1 MPKQKEQTKI
11 IDTITIQGQKIRYAL
26 FGPEDADRTLL
37 VFNGIG
43 ASLDAVAPVAS
54 MFERTRILT
63 FDVPGVGGSPTPLI
77 PYRFSWLSRMT
88 ARLLD
93 QLGIGEVD
101 VAGVSWGGAAAQQF
115 TYDHQGRVNS
125 LTLCATSAGMVMI
138 PGNIQV
144 LRKMATPKR
153 YMDPEHMMNI
163 GPDIYGGQLRMN
175 RELLDM
181 HAGSLK
187 AGDARGY
194 LYQLLCGI
202 GWTSWLWL
210 PQIEVPTLLLMG
222 GDDPLIPVVN
232 GKILMN
238 RLPDARMVVMD
249 CGHLFILSKPHETAQ
264 RIEAF
269 IHDGVVLDA
278 EVFDDDSASEAT
290 PA

>member
-1 MPKQKEQTKI
+1 MPKKTKPKPEF
-11 IDTITIQGQKIRYAL
+11 TPEFITIMGQKFRYAY
-26 FGPEDADRTLL
+26 FGDVDAERTLL

-43 ASLDAVAPVAS
+43 ASLDAVAPVGG
-54 MFERTRILT
+54 FFKRTRILV
-63 FDVPGVGGSPTPLI
+63 FDVPGVGGSPSPLI
-77 PYRFSWLSRMT
+77 PYRFSWLGRMA
-88 ARLLD
+88 ARMLD
-93 QLGIGEVD
+93 KLGIDKVD

-115 TYDHQGRVNS
+115 TYDHQDRVRS

-153 YMDPEHMMNI
+153 YLDPEHMLKI

-175 RELLDM
+175 KQLLKM
-181 HAGSLK
+181 HAHSLK

-194 LYQLLCGI
+194 IYQLLCGM

-210 PQIEVPTLLLMG
+210 PQIEVPTLLIMG

-238 RLPDARMVVMD
+238 RIPNAQMVVVD
-249 CGHLFILSKPHETAQ
+249 CGHLFILSKPDETAQ

-269 IHDGVVLDA
+269 IHDGIVLDA
-278 EVFDDDSASEAT
+278 EEFADESAV

>member
-1 MPKQKEQTKI
+1 MGSNDAT
-11 IDTITIQGQKIRYAL
+11 IDHVTIMGQKIRFAL
-26 FGPEDADRTLL
+26 FGPEDAERTLL

-43 ASLDAVAPVAS
+43 ASLDAVAPVAGH
-54 MFERTRILT
+54 FQRTRILT

-77 PYRFSWLSRMT
+77 PYRFAWLSRMT

-93 QLGIGEVD
+93 ALGIGDVD

-115 TYDHQGRVNS
+115 VYDHQDRCRS

-138 PGNIQV
+138 PGNINV
-144 LRKMATPKR
+144 IRKMATPKR
-153 YMDPEHMMNI
+153 YLDPEHMQNI

-175 RELLDM
+175 RELLNL

-194 LYQLLCGI
+194 FYQILCGM

-232 GKILMN
+232 GRILRN
-238 RLPDARMVVMD
+238 RLPDAKMVIMD
-249 CGHLFILSKPHETAQ
+249 CGHLFILSKPDETAQ

-269 IHDGVVLDA
+269 IHDGQVADA
-278 EVFDDDSASEAT
+278 EVPKGDAV

>member
-1 MPKQKEQTKI
+1 MPQKKQKKVVSH
-11 IDTITIQGQKIRYAL
+11 DITVMGQKIRYAF
-26 FGPEDADRTLL
+26 FGPEDAERTLL

-54 MFERTRILT
+54 FFKRTRILT
-63 FDVPGVGGSPTPLI
+63 YDVPGVGGSPTPLI
-77 PYRFSWLSRMT
+77 PYRFTWLSRMT

-93 QLGIGEVD
+93 ALDVGEVD

-115 TYDHQGRVNS
+115 VYDHQDRCRTM
-125 LTLCATSAGMVMI
+125 TLCATSAGMVMI
-138 PGNIQV
+138 PGNVQV

-153 YMDPEHMMNI
+153 YLDPEHMAKI

-194 LYQLLCGI
+194 FYQILCGM

-210 PQIEVPTLLLMG
+210 PQIEVPSLLLMG
-222 GDDPLIPVVN
+222 GDDPLIPTVN
-232 GKILMN
+232 GKILMK
-238 RLPDARMVVMD
+238 RLPDAKMVIMD
-249 CGHLFILSKPHETAQ
+249 CGHLFILSKPGETAA

-278 EVFDDDSASEAT
+278 EEFPDESAV

>member
-1 MPKQKEQTKI
+1 MPKSEIAT
-11 IDTITIQGQKIRYAL
+11 DTITVMGQKIRYAF
-26 FGPEDADRTLL
+26 FGPEDAARTLL

-43 ASLDAVAPVAS
+43 ASLDAVAPVS
-54 MFERTRILT
+54 GYFGRTRILT

-77 PYRFSWLSRMT
+77 PYRFAWLSRMT

-93 QLGIGEVD
+93 KLGVDEVD
-101 VAGVSWGGAAAQQF
+101 VLGVSWGGAAAQQF
-115 TYDHQGRVNS
+115 VYDHQSRCRS
-125 LTLCATSAGMVMI
+125 MTLCATSAGMVMV
-138 PGNIQV
+138 PGNVKV

-153 YMDPEHMMNI
+153 YLDPEHMVNI
-163 GPDIYGGQLRMN
+163 GPDIYGGQLRFN
-175 RELLDM
+175 RELLNI

-194 LYQLLCGI
+194 VYQLLAGM

-222 GDDPLIPVVN
+222 GDDPLIPIVN
-232 GKILMN
+232 GKILLK
-238 RLPDARMVVMD
+238 RLPNAQMVVMD
-249 CGHLFILSKPHETAQ
+249 CGHLFILSKPDETAQ
-264 RIEAF
+264 RVEAF

-278 EVFDDDSASEAT
+278 EEFADDSVV

>member
-1 MPKQKEQTKI
+1 MPH
-11 IDTITIQGQKIRYAL
+11 DTQDTTVTGDIKVMGQKIRYAF
-26 FGPEDADRTLL
+26 FGPEDAERTLL

-43 ASLDAVAPVAS
+43 SSLDAVAPVAGH
-54 MFERTRILT
+54 FERTRILT

-77 PYRFSWLSRMT
+77 PYRFVWLSRMT

-93 QLGIGEVD
+93 ALGVGEVD

-115 TYDHQGRVNS
+115 VYDHQSRCRS
-125 LTLCATSAGMVMI
+125 MTLCATSAGMVMI

-153 YMDPEHMMNI
+153 YMDPDHMMNI
-163 GPDIYGGQLRMN
+163 GPDIYGGQLRYN
-175 RELLDM
+175 REMLDM
-181 HAGSLK
+181 HAASLK

-194 LYQLLCGI
+194 LYQLLCGM

-232 GKILMN
+232 GKILMK
-238 RLPDARMVVMD
+238 RLPDAQMVVMD
-249 CGHLFILSKPHETAQ
+249 CGHLFILSKPGETAA

-278 EVFDDDSASEAT
+278 EEFEDA
-290 PA
+290 PAVPA

>member
-1 MPKQKEQTKI
+1 MTATANDEVIT
-11 IDTITIQGQKIRYAL
+11 DHVTIMGQKIRYAF
-26 FGPEDADRTLL
+26 FGPEDAPRTLL

-43 ASLDAVAPVAS
+43 ASLEAVAPVAQF
-54 MFERTRILT
+54 FERTRILT

-77 PYRFSWLSRMT
+77 PYRFAWLSRMT

-93 QLGIGEVD
+93 RLQVGAVD

-115 TYDHQGRVNS
+115 AYDYQDRCRS

-138 PGNIQV
+138 PGNVQV

-153 YMDPEHMMNI
+153 YLDPEHMMNI

-175 RELLDM
+175 REILNM

-187 AGDARGY
+187 AGDTRGY
-194 LYQLLCGI
+194 LYQLLCGA

-210 PQIEVPTLLLMG
+210 PQIELPTLLLMG

-232 GKILMN
+232 GKILMK

-249 CGHLFILSKPHETAQ
+249 CGHLFILSKPEETAQ
-264 RIEAF
+264 RIEGF
-269 IHDGVVLDA
+269 VHDGVVADA
-278 EVFDDDSASEAT
+278 VEFPDARSATA
-290 PA
+290 

>member
-1 MPKQKEQTKI
+1 MTQSKI
-11 IDTITIQGQKIRYAL
+11 TADHITVMGHKIRFAF
-26 FGPEDADRTLL
+26 FGDEGAERTLL

-43 ASLDAVAPVAS
+43 ASLDAVAPVAGF
-54 MFERTRILT
+54 FERTRILV

-77 PYRFSWLSRMT
+77 PYRFAWLSRMT

-93 QLGIGEVD
+93 KLEIGEVD

-115 TYDHQGRVNS
+115 TYDHQDRVRS

-153 YMDPEHMMNI
+153 YLDPEHMLNI

-175 RELLDM
+175 SELLKM

-194 LYQLLCGI
+194 LYQLICGM

-238 RLPDARMVVMD
+238 RLQNAQMVVMD
-249 CGHLFILSKPHETAQ
+249 CGHLFILSKPGETAQ

-278 EVFDDDSASEAT
+278 EEFSDGEPI

>member
-1 MPKQKEQTKI
+1 MPHDMKDNTVTGDIKVM
-11 IDTITIQGQKIRYAL
+11 GQKIRYAF

-43 ASLDAVAPVAS
+43 ASLDAVAPVAGY
-54 MFERTRILT
+54 FERTRILT

-77 PYRFSWLSRMT
+77 PYRFVWLSRMT

-93 QLGIGEVD
+93 ALGVGEVD

-115 TYDHQGRVNS
+115 VYDHQSRCRS
-125 LTLCATSAGMVMI
+125 MTLCATSAGMVMI
-138 PGNIQV
+138 PGNVQV

-153 YMDPEHMMNI
+153 YMDPDHMMNI
-163 GPDIYGGQLRMN
+163 GPDIYGGQLRYN
-175 RELLDM
+175 REMLDM
-181 HAGSLK
+181 HASSLK

-232 GKILMN
+232 GKILMK
-238 RLPDARMVVMD
+238 RLPDAQMVVMD
-249 CGHLFILSKPHETAQ
+249 CGHLFILSKPGETAQ

-278 EVFDDDSASEAT
+278 EEFEDEPVV

>member
-1 MPKQKEQTKI
+1 MADTPDVKAQ
-11 IDTITIQGQKIRYAL
+11 TITIMGQKIRYVF
-26 FGPEDADRTLL
+26 FGDDDAPRTLL

-43 ASLDAVAPVAS
+43 ASLDAVAPVAGS
-54 MFERTRILT
+54 FKRTRILT

-93 QLGIGEVD
+93 ALDVDRVD

-115 TYDHQGRVNS
+115 VYDHQDRCDS

-153 YMDPEHMMNI
+153 YMDPQHMANI
-163 GPDIYGGQLRMN
+163 GPDIYGGQMRMN
-175 RELLDM
+175 RELLNM

-194 LYQLLCGI
+194 LYQLLCGM

-210 PQIEVPTLLLMG
+210 PQIKVPTLLLMG

-232 GKILMN
+232 GRILGG

-249 CGHLFILSKPHETAQ
+249 CGHLFILTKPDETAA
-264 RIEAF
+264 RIEDF
-269 IHDGVVLDA
+269 IHDGVVRDA
-278 EVFDDDSASEAT
+278 ESFEDEEPVT
-290 PA
+290 V

>member
-1 MPKQKEQTKI
+1 MGTV
-11 IDTITIQGQKIRYAL
+11 IDHVTIMGQKIRYAL
-26 FGPEDADRTLL
+26 YGPEDAERTLL

-43 ASLDAVAPVAS
+43 ASLDAVAPVAGH
-54 MFERTRILT
+54 FERTRILT
-63 FDVPGVGGSPTPLI
+63 FDVPGVGGSPTPLV
-77 PYRFSWLSRMT
+77 PYRFAWLSRMT
-88 ARLLD
+88 RRLLD
-93 QLGIGEVD
+93 ELGIQNVD

-115 TYDHQGRVNS
+115 VYDHQDRCNS

-138 PGNIQV
+138 PGNINV
-144 LRKMATPKR
+144 IRKMATPKR
-153 YMDPEHMMNI
+153 YLDPDHMAKI

-175 RELLDM
+175 RELLNM

-194 LYQLLCGI
+194 FYQLLCGM

-210 PQIEVPTLLLMG
+210 PQIEVPVLLLMG

-232 GKILMN
+232 GRIIRK
-238 RLPDARMVVMD
+238 RLPDARMVIMD
-249 CGHLFILSKPHETAQ
+249 CGHLFILSKPDETAQ

-269 IHDGVVLDA
+269 IHDGDVWDA
-278 EVFDDDSASEAT
+278 EVPRDEHV

>member
-1 MPKQKEQTKI
+1 MGTV
-11 IDTITIQGQKIRYAL
+11 IDHVTIMGQKIRYAL
-26 FGPEDADRTLL
+26 FGPEDAERTLL

-43 ASLDAVAPVAS
+43 ASLDAVAPVAGH
-54 MFERTRILT
+54 FERTRILT

-88 ARLLD
+88 RRLLD
-93 QLGIGEVD
+93 ELGIQEVD

-115 TYDHQGRVNS
+115 VYDHLDRCNS

-138 PGNIQV
+138 PGNINV

-153 YMDPEHMMNI
+153 YLDPDHMAKV

-175 RELLDM
+175 RELLNM

-194 LYQLLCGI
+194 FYQLLCGV

-232 GKILMN
+232 GRIIRK
-238 RLPDARMVVMD
+238 RLPDARMVIMD
-249 CGHLFILSKPHETAQ
+249 CGHLFILSKPDETAQ

-269 IHDGVVLDA
+269 IHDGYVWDA
-278 EVFDDDSASEAT
+278 EVPRDEHVTA
-290 PA
+290 

>member
-1 MPKQKEQTKI
+1 MPHDMKDNTVTGDIKVM
-11 IDTITIQGQKIRYAL
+11 GQKIRYAF

-43 ASLDAVAPVAS
+43 ASLDAVAPVAGY
-54 MFERTRILT
+54 FERTRILT

-77 PYRFSWLSRMT
+77 PYRFVWLSRMT

-93 QLGIGEVD
+93 ALGVGEVD

-115 TYDHQGRVNS
+115 VYDHQSRCRS
-125 LTLCATSAGMVMI
+125 MTLCATSAGMVMI
-138 PGNIQV
+138 PGNVQV
-144 LRKMATPKR
+144 LRKKATPKR
-153 YMDPEHMMNI
+153 YMDPDHMMNI
-163 GPDIYGGQLRMN
+163 GPDIYGGQLRYN
-175 RELLDM
+175 REMLDM
-181 HAGSLK
+181 HASSLK

-194 LYQLLCGI
+194 FYQLLCGI

-232 GKILMN
+232 GKILMK
-238 RLPDARMVVMD
+238 RLPDAQMVVMD
-249 CGHLFILSKPHETAQ
+249 CGHLFILSKPGETAQ

-278 EVFDDDSASEAT
+278 EEFEDE
-290 PA
+290 PAVPA

>member
-1 MPKQKEQTKI
+1 MTATANDEVIT
-11 IDTITIQGQKIRYAL
+11 DHVTIMGQKIRYAF
-26 FGPEDADRTLL
+26 FGPEDAPRTLL

-43 ASLDAVAPVAS
+43 ASLEAVAPVAQF
-54 MFERTRILT
+54 FERTRILT

-77 PYRFSWLSRMT
+77 PYRFAWLSRMT

-93 QLGIGEVD
+93 RLQVGAVD

-115 TYDHQGRVNS
+115 AYDYQDRCLS

-138 PGNIQV
+138 PGNVQV

-153 YMDPEHMMNI
+153 YLDPEHMMNI

-175 RELLDM
+175 REILNM

-187 AGDARGY
+187 AGDTRGY
-194 LYQLLCGI
+194 LYQLLCGA

-210 PQIEVPTLLLMG
+210 PQIELPTLLLMG

-232 GKILMN
+232 GKILMK

-249 CGHLFILSKPHETAQ
+249 CGHLFILSKPEETAQ

-269 IHDGVVLDA
+269 VHDGVVADA
-278 EVFDDDSASEAT
+278 VEFPDARSATA
-290 PA
+290 